1 MFLLKHENQREL
13 IKVGQMQKKRNYLK
27 IRNGEQEVEAQ
38 DWGLVALVI
47 VIAIAIYALGD
58 PLISKISQLLVR

>member
-47 VIAIAIYALGD
+47 VIAIAIYDLGD